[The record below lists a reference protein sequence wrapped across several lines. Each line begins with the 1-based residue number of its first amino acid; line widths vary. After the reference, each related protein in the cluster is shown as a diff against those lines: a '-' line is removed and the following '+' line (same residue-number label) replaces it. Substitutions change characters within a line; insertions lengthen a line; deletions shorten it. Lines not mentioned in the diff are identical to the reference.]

1 MGIGDWGLGIGDWGL
16 GPIPNPQ
23 SPIPKLYSILKI
35 YFLLFDIKFKKFLKM
50 NDNEDDLDDLECLD
64 LNEIIEEKNK
74 SQKNNIDANKN
85 INKDNDIDD
94 TLNIEEDNILLQLT
108 KSINKDIK
116 NYIKESEE
124 ANLILTNN
132 FTLNKSANNN
142 NNQSNEKS
150 KEKES
155 ITDLLKSTLKKS
167 KSIKSQNSN
176 SESLYDT
183 LKIDEINKEMQET
196 NKLQTN
202 SYTSQ
207 NSSSIISN
215 LDMGLGLGTLIFD
228 GSVKIAK
235 LLGEG
240 AQAKVYLGIAEDN
253 EEEEGE
259 NSEQLVMAIKHFS
272 FDIGKKKEETNNEID
287 SLVNKVQ
294 TLKELSHDNIIQY
307 FDCESDFNE
316 ANQNYMV
323 NIAMEYQ
330 ETNLTEF
337 IKNYTLKNNNKNLP
351 KKIISEI
358 TKKILEGLKFLH
370 ENKIIHR
377 DLKPEN
383 ILMSSDGS
391 SVKIGDFGISIWI
404 KESQNSIKNKILN
417 YTRDF
422 MKRSVAGTGIYM
434 APEVLL
440 GNPYGYDCDI
450 WSLGCI
456 VFEMAGG
463 VKPFCTKEPG
473 KVVPNTEF
481 QLIKY
486 SNPLEIADENV
497 MDIIYDKKNRDLL
510 DFLQKCWRGNNVY
523 RPTANELLQHNFI
536 KNPK

>member
-1 MGIGDWGLGIGDWGL
+1 
-16 GPIPNPQ
+16 
-23 SPIPKLYSILKI
+23 
-35 YFLLFDIKFKKFLKM
+35 M
-50 NDNEDDLDDLECLD
+50 NNSEEDLENLECLD

-74 SQKNNIDANKN
+74 SQKISENKKQTQN
-85 INKDNDIDD
+85 SNTEEENLDSINL
-94 TLNIEEDNILLQLT
+94 TEEDEENPLFKLT
-108 KSINKDIK
+108 KSLNKDIK
-116 NYIKESEE
+116 NYLKESEE

-132 FTLNKSANNN
+132 FTLNKKSINHTTNIQNNSITN
-142 NNQSNEKS
+142 KSQEKE

-155 ITDLLKSTLKKS
+155 ITDLLKSTIKKS
-167 KSIKSQNSN
+167 KH
-176 SESLYDT
+176 SETSSSLYDT
-183 LKIDEINKEMQET
+183 LKIDEIKKEYEET
-196 NKLQTN
+196 QKT
-202 SYTSQ
+202 Q
-207 NSSSIISN
+207 NSNTSSIISN
-215 LDMGLGLGTLIFD
+215 FDGGLTIGTTIFD

-253 EEEEGE
+253 DEEEGE
-259 NSEQLVMAIKHFS
+259 NSEELIMAIKHFS
-272 FDIGKKKEETNNEID
+272 FDIGKEKDDKMNKEID
-287 SLVNKVQ
+287 ALVNKCQ

-316 ANQNYMV
+316 NSNNYMV

-337 IKNYTLKNNNKNLP
+337 IHYYNQKNNLNYLP

-358 TKKILEGLKFLH
+358 TKKILEGLKYLH

-383 ILMSSDGS
+383 ILMSFDAN
-391 SVKIGDFGISIWI
+391 SVKIGDFGISLWI
-404 KESQNSIKNKILN
+404 KESQSNIKNKILN

-473 KVVPNTEF
+473 KIVPNTEF

-523 RPTANELLQHNFI
+523 RPTANELLNHKFI
-536 KNPK
+536 TNVK

>member
-1 MGIGDWGLGIGDWGL
+1 
-16 GPIPNPQ
+16 
-23 SPIPKLYSILKI
+23 
-35 YFLLFDIKFKKFLKM
+35 M
-50 NDNEDDLDDLECLD
+50 NNNTEDDLENLECLD
-64 LNEIIEEKNK
+64 LNDMIEEKNK
-74 SQKNNIDANKN
+74 SKKHNENKEPSSESDIQNENLDCID
-85 INKDNDIDD
+85 
-94 TLNIEEDNILLQLT
+94 IEEENPLFKLT

-116 NYIKESEE
+116 NYLKESEE

-132 FTLNKSANNN
+132 FTLNKSRNI
-142 NNQSNEKS
+142 QTS
-150 KEKES
+150 KNTEKETIS
-155 ITDLLKSTLKKS
+155 DLLKSTIKKS
-167 KSIKSQNSN
+167 KQNQN
-176 SESLYDT
+176 SESLYET
-183 LKIDEINKEMQET
+183 LKIDEVKQEMEET
-196 NKLQTN
+196 HKSITN
-202 SYTSQ
+202 TS
-207 NSSSIISN
+207 NSIISN
-215 LDMGLGLGTLIFD
+215 FTGDMGLEIGSSIFD
-228 GSVKIAK
+228 GAVKIAK

-253 EEEEGE
+253 DEEEE
-259 NSEQLVMAIKHFS
+259 NNEQLVMAIKHFS
-272 FDIGKKKEETNNEID
+272 FDIGKQKEETNNDIE
-287 SLVNKVQ
+287 SLVNKCQ

-307 FDCESDFNE
+307 FDCESDYNE
-316 ANQNYMV
+316 KNQNYMV

-337 IKNYTLKNNNKNLP
+337 IKNYTQKNQIKNLP
-351 KKIISEI
+351 KKIISQI
-358 TKKILEGLKFLH
+358 TKKILEGLKYLH

-383 ILMSSDGS
+383 ILMSSDAT
-391 SVKIGDFGISIWI
+391 SVKIGDFGISVWI
-404 KESQNSIKNKILN
+404 KESQSNIKNKILN

-463 VKPFCTKEPG
+463 IKPFCTKEPG
-473 KVVPNTEF
+473 KIVPTTEF

-523 RPTANELLQHNFI
+523 RPTANELLQHQFI

>member
-1 MGIGDWGLGIGDWGL
+1 
-16 GPIPNPQ
+16 
-23 SPIPKLYSILKI
+23 
-35 YFLLFDIKFKKFLKM
+35 M
-50 NDNEDDLDDLECLD
+50 NNNTEDDLENLECLD
-64 LNEIIEEKNK
+64 LNEMIEEKNK
-74 SQKNNIDANKN
+74 SKKHNENKEPSSESDIQNENLDCID
-85 INKDNDIDD
+85 
-94 TLNIEEDNILLQLT
+94 IEEENPLFKLT

-116 NYIKESEE
+116 NYLKESEE

-132 FTLNKSANNN
+132 FTLNKSRNI
-142 NNQSNEKS
+142 QTS
-150 KEKES
+150 KNTEKETIS
-155 ITDLLKSTLKKS
+155 DLLKSTIKKS
-167 KSIKSQNSN
+167 KQNQN

-183 LKIDEINKEMQET
+183 LKIDEVKQEMEET
-196 NKLQTN
+196 HKSITN
-202 SYTSQ
+202 TS
-207 NSSSIISN
+207 NSIISN
-215 LDMGLGLGTLIFD
+215 FTGDMGLEIGSSIFD
-228 GSVKIAK
+228 GAVKIAK

-253 EEEEGE
+253 DEEEE
-259 NSEQLVMAIKHFS
+259 NNEQLVMAIKHFS
-272 FDIGKKKEETNNEID
+272 FDIGKQKEETNNDIE
-287 SLVNKVQ
+287 SLVNKCQ

-307 FDCESDFNE
+307 FDCESDYNE
-316 ANQNYMV
+316 KNQNYMV

-337 IKNYTLKNNNKNLP
+337 IKNYTQKNQIKNLP
-351 KKIISEI
+351 KKIISQI
-358 TKKILEGLKFLH
+358 TKKILEGLKYLH

-383 ILMSSDGS
+383 ILMSSDAN
-391 SVKIGDFGISIWI
+391 SVKIGDFGISVWI
-404 KESQNSIKNKILN
+404 KESQSNIKNKILN

-463 VKPFCTKEPG
+463 IKPFCTKEPG
-473 KVVPNTEF
+473 KIVPTTEF

-510 DFLQKCWRGNNVY
+510 DFLQKCWRGKNVY
-523 RPTANELLQHNFI
+523 RPTANELLQHQFI

>member
-1 MGIGDWGLGIGDWGL
+1 
-16 GPIPNPQ
+16 
-23 SPIPKLYSILKI
+23 
-35 YFLLFDIKFKKFLKM
+35 M
-50 NDNEDDLDDLECLD
+50 NNVEDELEDLECLD
-64 LNEIIEEKNK
+64 LNDMIDEKNK
-74 SQKNNIDANKN
+74 SQKKIEIKKQLSEKTINND
-85 INKDNDIDD
+85 
-94 TLNIEEDNILLQLT
+94 NIESIDLEEENPLLKLT
-108 KSINKDIK
+108 KSINKDI
-116 NYIKESEE
+116 NNFIKESEE

-132 FTLNKSANNN
+132 FTLNKFTNN
-142 NNQSNEKS
+142 SNTKS
-150 KEKES
+150 NKTEEKES

-167 KSIKSQNSN
+167 KQSQNL
-176 SESLYDT
+176 ESFKT
-183 LKIDEINKEMQET
+183 LKIDEVNKGMEET
-196 NKLQTN
+196 QKSITN
-202 SYTSQ
+202 TS
-207 NSSSIISN
+207 NSIISN
-215 LDMGLGLGTLIFD
+215 FSGDLGLEIGSFIFD
-228 GSVKIAK
+228 GAVKIAK

-240 AQAKVYLGIAEDN
+240 AQATVYLGIAEDN
-253 EEEEGE
+253 DEEGE
-259 NSEQLVMAIKHFS
+259 NDEELVMAIKHFS
-272 FDIGKKKEETNNEID
+272 FDIGKQKDETNNEID
-287 SLVNKVQ
+287 ALVNKCQ

-316 ANQNYMV
+316 KNQNYMV

-337 IKNYTLKNNNKNLP
+337 IKNYTSQNQIKNLP
-351 KKIISEI
+351 KKIISQI
-358 TKKILEGLKFLH
+358 TKKILEGLKYLH

-383 ILMSSDGS
+383 ILMSSDGG
-391 SVKIGDFGISIWI
+391 SVKIGDFGISVWI
-404 KESQNSIKNKILN
+404 KESQSSIKNKILN

-463 VKPFCTKEPG
+463 IKPFCTKEPG
-473 KVVPNTEF
+473 KIMPSTEF

-523 RPTANELLQHNFI
+523 RPTANELLQHQFI
-536 KNPK
+536 KNQK

>member
-1 MGIGDWGLGIGDWGL
+1 M
-16 GPIPNPQ
+16 
-23 SPIPKLYSILKI
+23 
-35 YFLLFDIKFKKFLKM
+35 
-50 NDNEDDLDDLECLD
+50 
-64 LNEIIEEKNK
+64 
-74 SQKNNIDANKN
+74 
-85 INKDNDIDD
+85 
-94 TLNIEEDNILLQLT
+94 
-108 KSINKDIK
+108 
-116 NYIKESEE
+116 
-124 ANLILTNN
+124 
-132 FTLNKSANNN
+132 
-142 NNQSNEKS
+142 
-150 KEKES
+150 
-155 ITDLLKSTLKKS
+155 
-167 KSIKSQNSN
+167 
-176 SESLYDT
+176 
-183 LKIDEINKEMQET
+183 
-196 NKLQTN
+196 
-202 SYTSQ
+202 
-207 NSSSIISN
+207 
-215 LDMGLGLGTLIFD
+215 
-228 GSVKIAK
+228 
-235 LLGEG
+235 
-240 AQAKVYLGIAEDN
+240 
-253 EEEEGE
+253 
-259 NSEQLVMAIKHFS
+259 
-272 FDIGKKKEETNNEID
+272 
-287 SLVNKVQ
+287 
-294 TLKELSHDNIIQY
+294 
-307 FDCESDFNE
+307 
-316 ANQNYMV
+316 
-323 NIAMEYQ
+323 
-330 ETNLTEF
+330 
-337 IKNYTLKNNNKNLP
+337 
-351 KKIISEI
+351 
-358 TKKILEGLKFLH
+358 H

>member
-1 MGIGDWGLGIGDWGL
+1 
-16 GPIPNPQ
+16 
-23 SPIPKLYSILKI
+23 
-35 YFLLFDIKFKKFLKM
+35 M
-50 NDNEDDLDDLECLD
+50 NDNEDDLDNLECLD
-64 LNEIIEEKNK
+64 LNDIINEKNK
-74 SQKNNIDANKN
+74 YKTTVEKNNNTDL
-85 INKDNDIDD
+85 
-94 TLNIEEDNILLQLT
+94 LNIEEENLYLKLT
-108 KSINKDIK
+108 KSINKDIN

-132 FTLNKSANNN
+132 FTLNKSSNNTKPNNN
-142 NNQSNEKS
+142 I
-150 KEKES
+150 EKES
-155 ITDLLKSTLKKS
+155 ITDILKSTIKKT
-167 KSIKSQNSN
+167 KHSQNSENEKN
-176 SESLYDT
+176 SESLYST
-183 LKIDEINKEMQET
+183 LKIDEVKQEMQET
-196 NKLQTN
+196 MKSQSNT
-202 SYTSQ
+202 TSHQ
-207 NSSSIISN
+207 ESSIISN
-215 LDMGLGLGTLIFD
+215 YDEGLSIGTSIFD
-228 GSVKIAK
+228 GAVKIAK

-253 EEEEGE
+253 DEEEGE

-272 FDIGKKKEETNNEID
+272 FDIGKQKDETNNEID
-287 SLVNKVQ
+287 ALVNKCQ

-316 ANQNYMV
+316 KNQNYMV

-330 ETNLTEF
+330 ESNLTEF
-337 IKNYTLKNNNKNLP
+337 MKNYISKNNVKNLP
-351 KKIISEI
+351 KKIISQI
-358 TKKILEGLKFLH
+358 TKKILEGLKYLH

-383 ILMSSDGS
+383 ILMSQDAN
-391 SVKIGDFGISIWI
+391 SVKIGDFGISVWI
-404 KESQNSIKNKILN
+404 KESQSNIKNKILN

-434 APEVLL
+434 APEVIL
-440 GNPYGYDCDI
+440 GNPYGFDCDI

-463 VKPFCTKEPG
+463 IKPFCTKEPN

-523 RPTANELLQHNFI
+523 RPTASELLQHQFI

>member
-1 MGIGDWGLGIGDWGL
+1 
-16 GPIPNPQ
+16 
-23 SPIPKLYSILKI
+23 
-35 YFLLFDIKFKKFLKM
+35 M
-50 NDNEDDLDDLECLD
+50 NNVEDELEDLECLD
-64 LNEIIEEKNK
+64 LNDMIDEKNK
-74 SQKNNIDANKN
+74 SQKKIEIKKQLSEKTINND
-85 INKDNDIDD
+85 
-94 TLNIEEDNILLQLT
+94 NIESIDLEEENPLLKLT
-108 KSINKDIK
+108 KSINKDI
-116 NYIKESEE
+116 NNFIKESEE

-132 FTLNKSANNN
+132 FTLNKFTNN
-142 NNQSNEKS
+142 SNTKS
-150 KEKES
+150 NKTEEKES

-167 KSIKSQNSN
+167 KQSQNL
-176 SESLYDT
+176 ESFKT
-183 LKIDEINKEMQET
+183 LKIDEVNKGMEET
-196 NKLQTN
+196 QKSITN
-202 SYTSQ
+202 TS
-207 NSSSIISN
+207 NSIISN
-215 LDMGLGLGTLIFD
+215 FSGDLGLEIGSLIFD
-228 GSVKIAK
+228 GAVKIAK

-253 EEEEGE
+253 DEEGE
-259 NSEQLVMAIKHFS
+259 NDEQLVMAIKHFS
-272 FDIGKKKEETNNEID
+272 FDIGKQKDETNNEID
-287 SLVNKVQ
+287 ALVNKCQ

-316 ANQNYMV
+316 KNQNYMV

-337 IKNYTLKNNNKNLP
+337 IKNYTSQNQIKNLP
-351 KKIISEI
+351 KKIISQI
-358 TKKILEGLKFLH
+358 TKKILEGLKYLH

-383 ILMSSDGS
+383 ILMSSDGG
-391 SVKIGDFGISIWI
+391 SVKIGDFGISVWI
-404 KESQNSIKNKILN
+404 KESQSSIKNKILN

-463 VKPFCTKEPG
+463 IKPFCTKEPG
-473 KVVPNTEF
+473 KIMPSTEF

-523 RPTANELLQHNFI
+523 RPTANELLQHQFI
-536 KNPK
+536 KNQK

>member
-1 MGIGDWGLGIGDWGL
+1 
-16 GPIPNPQ
+16 
-23 SPIPKLYSILKI
+23 
-35 YFLLFDIKFKKFLKM
+35 M
-50 NDNEDDLDDLECLD
+50 NNSEEDLENLECLD

-74 SQKNNIDANKN
+74 SQKISENKKQTQN
-85 INKDNDIDD
+85 SNTEEENLDSINL
-94 TLNIEEDNILLQLT
+94 TEEDEENPLFKLT
-108 KSINKDIK
+108 KSLNKDIK
-116 NYIKESEE
+116 NYLKESEE

-132 FTLNKSANNN
+132 FTLNKKSINHTTNIQNNSI
-142 NNQSNEKS
+142 SNKS
-150 KEKES
+150 QEKEKES
-155 ITDLLKSTLKKS
+155 ITDLLKSTIKKS
-167 KSIKSQNSN
+167 KH
-176 SESLYDT
+176 SETSSSLYDT
-183 LKIDEINKEMQET
+183 LKIDEIKKEYEET
-196 NKLQTN
+196 QKT
-202 SYTSQ
+202 Q
-207 NSSSIISN
+207 NSNTSSIISN
-215 LDMGLGLGTLIFD
+215 FDGGLTIGTTIFD

-253 EEEEGE
+253 DEEEGE
-259 NSEQLVMAIKHFS
+259 NSEELIMAIKHFS
-272 FDIGKKKEETNNEID
+272 FDIGKEKDDKMNKEID
-287 SLVNKVQ
+287 ALVNKCQ

-316 ANQNYMV
+316 NSNNYMV

-337 IKNYTLKNNNKNLP
+337 IHYYNQKNNLNFLP

-358 TKKILEGLKFLH
+358 TKKILEGLKYLH

-383 ILMSSDGS
+383 ILMSFDAN
-391 SVKIGDFGISIWI
+391 SVKIGDFGISLWI
-404 KESQNSIKNKILN
+404 KESQSNIKNKILN

-473 KVVPNTEF
+473 KIVPNTEF

-523 RPTANELLQHNFI
+523 RPTASELLQHKFI
-536 KNPK
+536 TNIK

>member
-1 MGIGDWGLGIGDWGL
+1 
-16 GPIPNPQ
+16 
-23 SPIPKLYSILKI
+23 
-35 YFLLFDIKFKKFLKM
+35 M
-50 NDNEDDLDDLECLD
+50 NDNEDDLDNLECLD
-64 LNEIIEEKNK
+64 LNDIINEKNK
-74 SQKNNIDANKN
+74 YKTTVEKNNNTDL
-85 INKDNDIDD
+85 
-94 TLNIEEDNILLQLT
+94 LNIEEENLYLKLT
-108 KSINKDIK
+108 KSINKDIN

-132 FTLNKSANNN
+132 FTLNKSSNNTKPNNN
-142 NNQSNEKS
+142 I
-150 KEKES
+150 EKES
-155 ITDLLKSTLKKS
+155 ITDILKSTIKKT
-167 KSIKSQNSN
+167 KHSQNSENEKN
-176 SESLYDT
+176 SESLYST
-183 LKIDEINKEMQET
+183 LKIDEVKQEMQET
-196 NKLQTN
+196 MKSQSNT
-202 SYTSQ
+202 TSHQ
-207 NSSSIISN
+207 ESSIISN
-215 LDMGLGLGTLIFD
+215 YDEGLSIGTSIFD
-228 GSVKIAK
+228 GAVKIAK

-253 EEEEGE
+253 DEEEGE

-272 FDIGKKKEETNNEID
+272 FDIGKQKDETNNEID
-287 SLVNKVQ
+287 ALVNKCQ
-294 TLKELSHDNIIQY
+294 TSKELSHDNIIQY

-316 ANQNYMV
+316 KNQNYMV

-330 ETNLTEF
+330 ESNLTEF
-337 IKNYTLKNNNKNLP
+337 MKHYTSKNNVKNLP
-351 KKIISEI
+351 KKIISQI
-358 TKKILEGLKFLH
+358 TKKILEGLKYLH

-383 ILMSSDGS
+383 ILMSQDAN
-391 SVKIGDFGISIWI
+391 SVKIGDFGISVWI
-404 KESQNSIKNKILN
+404 KESQSNIKNKILN

-434 APEVLL
+434 APEVIL
-440 GNPYGYDCDI
+440 GNPYGFDCDI

-463 VKPFCTKEPG
+463 IKPFCTKEPN

-523 RPTANELLQHNFI
+523 RPTASELLQHQFI

>member
-1 MGIGDWGLGIGDWGL
+1 
-16 GPIPNPQ
+16 
-23 SPIPKLYSILKI
+23 
-35 YFLLFDIKFKKFLKM
+35 M
-50 NDNEDDLDDLECLD
+50 NNSLDDLENLECLD

-74 SQKNNIDANKN
+74 SQKKTENKKQISKSVTQSEN
-85 INKDNDIDD
+85 
-94 TLNIEEDNILLQLT
+94 LEQEEENPLFKLT
-108 KSINKDIK
+108 KSMNKDIN
-116 NYIKESEE
+116 NYLKESEE

-132 FTLNKSANNN
+132 FTLVNKNTINNN
-142 NNQSNEKS
+142 NNSNNNLNTNKTQ
-150 KEKES
+150 EKES
-155 ITDLLKSTLKKS
+155 ITELLKSTIKKS
-167 KSIKSQNSN
+167 KHYQKSEEEKNPD
-176 SESLYDT
+176 ESLYDT
-183 LKIDEINKEMQET
+183 LKIDEIKQEFNET
-196 NKLQTN
+196 QK
-202 SYTSQ
+202 SQ
-207 NSSSIISN
+207 SNNSIISN
-215 LDMGLGLGTLIFD
+215 YMDGLSIGTTIFD
-228 GSVKIAK
+228 GAVKIAK

-253 EEEEGE
+253 DGEEGE
-259 NSEQLVMAIKHFS
+259 NNEQLIMAIKHFS
-272 FDIGKKKEETNNEID
+272 FDIGKQEDETNKEID
-287 SLVNKVQ
+287 ALVNKCQ

-316 ANQNYMV
+316 KNQNYMV

-337 IKNYTLKNNNKNLP
+337 IKIYNQKHGLKYLP
-351 KKIISEI
+351 KKIISQI
-358 TKKILEGLKFLH
+358 TKKILEGLKYLH

-383 ILMSSDGS
+383 ILMSYDAN
-391 SVKIGDFGISIWI
+391 SVKIGDFGISVWI
-404 KESQNSIKNKILN
+404 KESQSNIKNKILN

-463 VKPFCTKEPG
+463 IKPFSTKEPG

-497 MDIIYDKKNRDLL
+497 MDVIYDKKNRDLL

-523 RPTANELLQHNFI
+523 RPTANELLQHKFI
-536 KNPK
+536 KNIK